1 MRYFPKNLI
10 EKIGFETVRQATT
23 DFAISE
29 MARERIARL
38 QPFSSPE
45 KTALQLQQTAEM
57 MDILR
62 NPDPFPLS
70 ELPDIELYLSRGR
83 AEGSLISLEGIV
95 EILSVIQTA
104 RLIKNF
110 FKAREEAY
118 VQLFSLSK
126 QLLPLKSLEDEIST
140 KVTDQGNLKD
150 DASRE
155 LQNIRKNLNKK
166 KNELRSSIN
175 RVMSRATKDGMAS
188 DEGPTIRN
196 GRMVIPIQAEFKRK
210 IQGFVHDVS
219 STGQTVYVEPVEAL
233 QLNNEIR
240 QLEAEEQRE
249 IERILKEL
257 AAHIRE
263 KSSEIKLNLD
273 ALTNID
279 IIRAKARLSLKLEGE
294 IPVISDNLH
303 VKLKDALNPI
313 LLLKNLELKKDEQ
326 EKVVPLKLELT
337 PAERCLMITG
347 PNAGGKS
354 VAMKTLGLC
363 VMMNQSGYAIPAD
376 PTSEL
381 PVFEG
386 LFVDM
391 GDDQSIE
398 NDLSTFSSR
407 LKWIRETQ
415 ERITENSLLLI
426 DEAGAGT
433 DPDEGSA
440 LFQAFIEHMMRYN
453 CKIIVTT
460 HHGSLKLFA
469 NEHPAAVNGS
479 MEFDQSSLSPT
490 YKFKKG
496 VPGSSYAFEIAQ
508 RMNLKEELLHR
519 AREITGSSKNKM
531 ESLIAELEAKTQQA
545 AKLKT
550 KYADLKR
557 KSESEINK
565 FKDKRE
571 SLIRERDKIREKA
584 LKEAKEIIDGA
595 NSRIE
600 EAVQKIVEEK
610 KAEKEEL
617 KGIRRDVADQKKKI
631 SHSLHEIEE
640 RKEEQFRD
648 TGEPPVQGDR
658 VRFKDA
664 QTTGKL
670 VEVNGKNAVVQAGGL
685 RLKTKFK
692 NLVKVEETSGN
703 PKKSRARRN
712 VIIDSDS
719 ITNRPLKPSLDIR
732 GQRGDEAVRNLINYL
747 DNAVYKGLKEVEI
760 IHGKGDGI
768 LKKLVHEHLGQR
780 SDIRDFKLAR
790 ADRGGDGCTLVEL
803 G

>member
-1 MRYFPKNLI
+1 MRYFPENLI

-29 MARERIARL
+29 MAKERIARL

-45 KTALQLQQTAEM
+45 KTVLQLQQTAEM

-62 NPDPFPLS
+62 DPDPFPLS
-70 ELPDIELYLSRGR
+70 ELPDIKGYLSRGR
-83 AEGSLISLEGIV
+83 AEGSLIPLEGII

-104 RLIKNF
+104 RLTKNF
-110 FKAREEAY
+110 FKAREEACA
-118 VQLFSLSK
+118 QLFSLSK
-126 QLLPLKSLEDEIST
+126 QLLPLKLLEDEIRT

-263 KSSEIKLNLD
+263 KNSEIKLNLD
-273 ALTNID
+273 ALTEID

-313 LLLKNLELKKDEQ
+313 LLLKNLELKKNEQ
-326 EKVVPLKLELT
+326 EKVIPLDLELS
-337 PAERCLMITG
+337 PEERCLMITG

-415 ERITENSLLLI
+415 KRITENSLLLI

-440 LFQAFIEHMMRYN
+440 LYQAFIEHMMKYK

-469 NEHPAAVNGS
+469 NEHPSAVNGS

-496 VPGSSYAFEIAQ
+496 IPGSSYAFEIAQ
-508 RMNLKEELLHR
+508 RMNLNENLLHR

-600 EAVQKIVEEK
+600 EAVRKIVEEK

-640 RKEEQFRD
+640 RKGEQFRD

-692 NLVKVEETSGN
+692 NLVKVEESSGKQ
-703 PKKSRARRN
+703 KKSRARRN

-719 ITNRPLKPSLDIR
+719 ITNKPLKPSLDIR
-732 GQRGDEAVRNLINYL
+732 GQRGDEAVRNLTNYL
-747 DNAVYKGLKEVEI
+747 DNAVYKGLNEVEI

-803 G
+803 A